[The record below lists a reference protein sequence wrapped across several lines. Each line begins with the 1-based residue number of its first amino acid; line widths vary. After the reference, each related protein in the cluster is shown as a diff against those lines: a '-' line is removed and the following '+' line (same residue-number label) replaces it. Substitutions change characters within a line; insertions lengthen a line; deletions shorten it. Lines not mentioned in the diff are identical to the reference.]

1 MENAKSMLHAWMNTK
16 KIKAEYK
23 YSATGPSHNTS
34 FIAEMGFYVNELKR
48 NIHAREGGSN
58 KQSASKSCALS
69 LVRQLFHLG
78 VFEVRDTANIHST
91 LYGRSD
97 GSYHK
102 DTEPLYH
109 SFMYSLV
116 SLLSGI
122 YPLPAMHSLL
132 VTS

>member
-91 LYGRSD
+91 LYGGSD
-97 GSYHK
+97 
-102 DTEPLYH
+102 
-109 SFMYSLV
+109 
-116 SLLSGI
+116 SGDLNTNHLNTGNI
-122 YPLPAMHSLL
+122 
-132 VTS
+132 